1 MQLSLFKRTWQ
12 KIRQFFRE
20 VRSELRKVTW
30 PSRDEVKVLT
40 IIVVLFVA
48 IFTAFIGVVDLI
60 LSRVVAFIA
69 K

>member
-1 MQLSLFKRTWQ
+1 MQLSLFKRIWQ
-12 KIRQFFRE
+12 KIKQFFRE

-60 LSRVVAFIA
+60 LSRIVAFIA